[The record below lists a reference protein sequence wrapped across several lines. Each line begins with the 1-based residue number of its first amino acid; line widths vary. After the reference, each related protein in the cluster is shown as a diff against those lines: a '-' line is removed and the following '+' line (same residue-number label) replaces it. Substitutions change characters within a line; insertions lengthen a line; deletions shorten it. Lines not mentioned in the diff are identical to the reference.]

1 MPHKLMVV
9 LFEDHVAPRFDQATE
24 VLLVDGGTGDRPADK
39 KVLILPHPSAEQL
52 CQLIITEGVKTV
64 ICGGIEEEYYDYLT
78 WKKVDVIDS
87 VIGLGDQALDRFQRQ
102 TLRSGDVIK
111 EGFR

>member
-24 VLLVDGGTGDRPADK
+24 VLLVDCDAGIGPAEK